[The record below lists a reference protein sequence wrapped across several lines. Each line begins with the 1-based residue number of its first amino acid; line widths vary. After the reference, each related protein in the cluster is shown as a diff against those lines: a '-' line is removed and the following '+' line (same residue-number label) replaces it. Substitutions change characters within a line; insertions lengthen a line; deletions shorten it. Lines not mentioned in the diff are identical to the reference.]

1 MDLGTYRMKTGRNMA
16 FREAATQSKKISH
29 PAGTGPGV
37 FTCRAQQKHF
47 KILTAV
53 KVASC

>member
-1 MDLGTYRMKTGRNMA
+1 MRTGRNMT
-16 FREAATQSKKISH
+16 FREAATQSKKISP

-47 KILTAV
+47 IILAAV
-53 KVASC
+53 KLASC